1 MKQSRKITLM
11 LAALFLLPLGACA
24 DRSDDTAEDTLA
36 QTQRT
41 EAQTQQAEQTQA
53 QLTTDQSSGDASYG
67 NPAQAGGIN
76 GSGRSS
82 NLDDIEA
89 HIRLET
95 HYATSDEL
103 SALQINTDVR
113 DGIAYLSGEVESSA
127 ERELAGQAAVRIEG
141 IRSVRNDLR
150 VIGDA
155 EQATIAERLASTA
168 DDARI
173 TATVKARLLASENTA
188 GLDINVDTDEQV
200 VTLEGNVNDDTER
213 ELAELIAA
221 NTSGVKDVRNE
232 LTVKAD

>member
-1 MKQSRKITLM
+1 MKPSRKTTLM
-11 LAALFLLPLGACA
+11 LAGLFLLPLGACA
-24 DRSDDTAEDTLA
+24 DRDNETADDARA

-41 EAQTQQAEQTQA
+41 EQQTQQAEQTQA
-53 QLTTDQSSGDASYG
+53 QTTTDESQSDASYG
-67 NPAQAGGIN
+67 DPAQAGGIN

-82 NLDDIEA
+82 NFDDIEA

-95 HYATSDEL
+95 HYAMSDEL
-103 SALQINTDVR
+103 SALQIDTDVR
-113 DGIAYLSGEVESSA
+113 DGTAYLGGEVESAA
-127 ERELAGQAAVRIEG
+127 ERELAEQAAFNIEG
-141 IRSVRNDLR
+141 IRSVRNDIR
-150 VIGDA
+150 VIGDT

-188 GLDINVDTDEQV
+188 GLEINVDTDEQV
-200 VTLEGNVNDDTER
+200 VTLMGNVNDDTER

-232 LTVKAD
+232 LAVKDD

>member
-1 MKQSRKITLM
+1 MKPSRKITLM
-11 LAALFLLPLGACA
+11 LAALLVLPLGACA
-24 DRSDDTAEDTLA
+24 DRNTDTADTPA

-41 EAQTQQAEQTQA
+41 EQQTRQAEQMQA
-53 QLTTDQSSGDASYG
+53 QATAEQSSGEASYG

-82 NLDDIEA
+82 DLDDIEA

-95 HYATSDEL
+95 HYAVSDEL

-113 DGIAYLSGEVESSA
+113 DGVAYLSGEVKSSA
-127 ERELAGQAAVRIEG
+127 ERELAEQAALSIEG
-141 IRSVRNDLR
+141 IRSVRNEIR
-150 VIGDA
+150 VISDT

-200 VTLEGNVNDDTER
+200 VTLVGNVNDDTER
-213 ELAELIAA
+213 ELAELIAS

-232 LTVKAD
+232 LTVKSD